1 MAKTVEVGMYYTSYG
16 KTTAT
21 IPDDIEPK
29 DIPNYLR
36 DHIDEIPLPK
46 NAEYVDDSADIDTE
60 NIKIIG

>member
-1 MAKTVEVGMYYTSYG
+1 MPKTVEIGMYYTSYG

-21 IPDDIEPK
+21 IPDNIEPEN
-29 DIPNYLR
+29 IPEYLR

-46 NAEYVDDSADIDTE
+46 NAEYVDESADIDTE

>member
-21 IPDDIEPK
+21 IPDNIELK
-29 DIPNYLR
+29 DIPDYLKN
-36 DHIDEIPLPK
+36 HIDEIPLPK
-46 NAEYVDDSADIDTE
+46 HAEYVNDSADIDTE

>member
-21 IPDDIEPK
+21 IPDGIEPK
-29 DIPNYLR
+29 DIPDYLK

-46 NAEYVDDSADIDTE
+46 NAEYVDESADIDTE